1 MANNRELSQL
11 GSFINVDD
19 SSRNIGI
26 ATTATPYVGIGT
38 TNPQYKLDV
47 YGDINFTQDLY
58 KNGQLFVAGVGVG
71 SDQVNPQSG
80 IITNR
85 IGVGFTDINFVGTGI
100 SITGYGSTIVVDF
113 TEISA
118 ATAAAGGALSISTVT
133 APRIQDIGFVGGA
146 TTSFIGISTQTDR
159 FVYDT
164 QTGSVGI
171 GTSGSSI
178 PQYKLDVNG
187 DINSST
193 ALKVG
198 GVNVLDEAVRLA
210 IALG

>member
-1 MANNRELSQL
+1 MANNRELSQVA
-11 GSFINVDD
+11 SFINVDD

-47 YGDINFTQDLY
+47 YGDINFTRDLY

-80 IITNR
+80 IVTNR

-113 TEISA
+113 TAIAA
-118 ATAAAGGALSISTVT
+118 ATAGAGALSISTVFS
-133 APRIQDIGFVGGA
+133 PRIQDIAFVGGA
-146 TTSFIGISTQTDR
+146 STSIIGVSTQTDR

-171 GTSGSSI
+171 GSAS
-178 PQYKLDVNG
+178 PAYKLDVNG

-193 ALKVG
+193 ALRVD

>member
-11 GSFINVDD
+11 GSFISVDD

-47 YGDINFTQDLY
+47 YGDINFTRDLY

-85 IGVGFTDINFVGTGI
+85 IGVGFTDINFVGSGI
-100 SITGYGSTIVVDF
+100 SITGYGSTIVIDF

-118 ATAAAGGALSISTVT
+118 ASAASGGALSISTVT
-133 APRIQDIGFVGGA
+133 VPRIQDIGFVGGA
-146 TTSFIGISTQTDR
+146 TTSFIGIATQTDR

-171 GTSGSSI
+171 GSAA
-178 PQYKLDVNG
+178 PAYKLDVNG

-193 ALKVG
+193 AIRVG
-198 GVNVLDEAVRLA
+198 GNNILDEAVRLS
-210 IALG
+210 IAFG

>member
-11 GSFINVDD
+11 GSFVSVDD

-47 YGDINFTQDLY
+47 YGDINFTRDLY

-71 SDQVNPQSG
+71 SDRVNPQSG
-80 IITNR
+80 IVTNR

-113 TEISA
+113 TAIAA
-118 ATAAAGGALSISTVT
+118 ATAGAGALSISTVFS
-133 APRIQDIGFVGGA
+133 PRIQDIAFVGGA
-146 TTSFIGISTQTDR
+146 STTIIGVSTQTDR

-164 QTGSVGI
+164 QTGRVGI
-171 GTSGSSI
+171 GSAA
-178 PQYKLDVNG
+178 PAYKLDVNG

>member
-80 IITNR
+80 IVTNR

-113 TEISA
+113 TAIAA
-118 ATAAAGGALSISTVT
+118 ATAGAGALSISTVFS
-133 APRIQDIGFVGGA
+133 PRIQDIAFVGGA
-146 TTSFIGISTQTDR
+146 NTSIIGVSTQTDR

-171 GTSGSSI
+171 GSAL
-178 PQYKLDVNG
+178 PAYKLDVNG

-193 ALKVG
+193 ALRVD

>member
-1 MANNRELSQL
+1 MANNRELSQVA
-11 GSFINVDD
+11 SFINVDD

-58 KNGQLFVAGVGVG
+58 KNGQLFVAGVGVW

-80 IITNR
+80 IVTNR

-113 TEISA
+113 TAIAA
-118 ATAAAGGALSISTVT
+118 ATAGAGALSISTVFS
-133 APRIQDIGFVGGA
+133 PRIQDIAFVGGA
-146 TTSFIGISTQTDR
+146 NTSIIGVSTQTDR

-171 GTSGSSI
+171 GSAS
-178 PQYKLDVNG
+178 PAYKLDVNG

-193 ALKVG
+193 ALRVD

>member
-58 KNGQLFVAGVGVG
+58 KNGQLFVAGVGIG

-80 IITNR
+80 IVTNR

-113 TEISA
+113 TAIAA
-118 ATAAAGGALSISTVT
+118 ATAGAGALSISTVFS
-133 APRIQDIGFVGGA
+133 PRIQDIAFVGGA
-146 TTSFIGISTQTDR
+146 NTSIIGVSTQTDR

-171 GTSGSSI
+171 GSAL
-178 PQYKLDVNG
+178 PAYKLDVNG

-193 ALKVG
+193 ALRVD

>member
-80 IITNR
+80 IVTNR

-113 TEISA
+113 TAIAA
-118 ATAAAGGALSISTVT
+118 ATAGAGALSISTVFS
-133 APRIQDIGFVGGA
+133 PRIQDIAFVGGA
-146 TTSFIGISTQTDR
+146 STSIIGVSTQTDR

-164 QTGSVGI
+164 QTGRVGI
-171 GTSGSSI
+171 GSAS
-178 PQYKLDVNG
+178 PAYKLDVNG

>member
-80 IITNR
+80 IVTNR

-113 TEISA
+113 TAIAA
-118 ATAAAGGALSISTVT
+118 ATAGAGALSISTVFS
-133 APRIQDIGFVGGA
+133 PRIQDIAFVGGA
-146 TTSFIGISTQTDR
+146 STSIIGVSTQTDR

-171 GTSGSSI
+171 GSAS
-178 PQYKLDVNG
+178 PAYKLDVNG

-193 ALKVG
+193 ALRVD

>member
-1 MANNRELSQL
+1 MANNRELSQVA
-11 GSFINVDD
+11 SFINVDD

-80 IITNR
+80 IVTNR

-113 TEISA
+113 SAIAA
-118 ATAAAGGALSISTVT
+118 ATAGAGALSISTVFS
-133 APRIQDIGFVGGA
+133 PRIQDIAFVGGA
-146 TTSFIGISTQTDR
+146 STSIIGVSTQTDR

-171 GTSGSSI
+171 GSAS
-178 PQYKLDVNG
+178 PAYKLDVNG

-193 ALKVG
+193 ALRVD

>member
-1 MANNRELSQL
+1 MANNRELSQVA
-11 GSFINVDD
+11 GFINVDD

-80 IITNR
+80 IVTNR

-113 TEISA
+113 TAIAA
-118 ATAAAGGALSISTVT
+118 ATAGAGALSISTVFS
-133 APRIQDIGFVGGA
+133 PRIQDIAFVGGA
-146 TTSFIGISTQTDR
+146 STSIIGVSTQTDR

-171 GTSGSSI
+171 GSAS
-178 PQYKLDVNG
+178 PAYKLDVNG

-193 ALKVG
+193 ALRVD

-210 IALG
+210 IAFG

>member
-113 TEISA
+113 TAIAA
-118 ATAAAGGALSISTVT
+118 ATAGAGALSISTVFS
-133 APRIQDIGFVGGA
+133 PRIQDIAFVGGA
-146 TTSFIGISTQTDR
+146 STSIIGVSTQTDR

-171 GTSGSSI
+171 GSAS
-178 PQYKLDVNG
+178 PAYKLDVNG

-193 ALKVG
+193 ALRVD

>member
-1 MANNRELSQL
+1 MANNRELSQVA
-11 GSFINVDD
+11 SFINVDD
-19 SSRNIGI
+19 TTRNIGI

-38 TNPQYKLDV
+38 TNPEYKLDV
-47 YGDINFTQDLY
+47 YGDINFTENLY

-113 TEISA
+113 TAI
-118 ATAAAGGALSISTVT
+118 AAASGGALSISTVFD
-133 APRIQDIGFVGGA
+133 PRVQDVSFVGGA
-146 TTSFIGISTQTDR
+146 STSIIGISTQTDR

-178 PQYKLDVNG
+178 PQYKLDVVG

-193 ALKVG
+193 ALRVD

-210 IALG
+210 IAFG

>member
-38 TNPQYKLDV
+38 TNPEYKLDV

-80 IITNR
+80 IVTNR

-118 ATAAAGGALSISTVT
+118 ASAAAGGALSISTVT

-193 ALKVG
+193 SVKIN
-198 GVNVLDEAVRLA
+198 GVDVLDEAVQLA